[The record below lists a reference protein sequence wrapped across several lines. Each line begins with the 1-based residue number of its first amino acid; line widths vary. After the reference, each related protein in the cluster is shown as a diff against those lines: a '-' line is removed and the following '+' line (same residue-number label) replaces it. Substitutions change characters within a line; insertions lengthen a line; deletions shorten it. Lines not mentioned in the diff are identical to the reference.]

1 MEGNQNSQNNLKH
14 KNQVEG
20 LTFPDSKLTEVM
32 KTRKPV
38 TAQKDGHTDNETE
51 VKVQK

>member
-1 MEGNQNSQNNLKH
+1 MEGSQSSQNNLKN

-20 LTFPDSKLTEVM
+20 FTLPDFKLTTVIKTYKLVM
-32 KTRKPV
+32 EH
-38 TAQKDGHTDNETE
+38 KDGHTGNEIE

>member
-1 MEGNQNSQNNLKH
+1 MEGSQNSQNNLKN

-20 LTFPDSKLTEVM
+20 FTLPDFKLTTVIKTYKLVM
-32 KTRKPV
+32 EH
-38 TAQKDGHTDNETE
+38 KDGHTDNEIE